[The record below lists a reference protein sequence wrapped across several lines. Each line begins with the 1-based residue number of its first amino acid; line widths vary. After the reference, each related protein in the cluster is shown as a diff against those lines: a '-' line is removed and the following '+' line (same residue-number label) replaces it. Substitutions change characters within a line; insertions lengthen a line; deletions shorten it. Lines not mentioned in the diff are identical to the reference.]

1 MEAHPKAKA
10 RAVRHTAGTFAGRRP
25 PTNPEKLEVFMKMKE
40 IYYETRPDQQQGPS
54 KKRKGSTNQNQYY
67 AFMQKE
73 MAKLAS
79 AGVNGGER
87 MKRAAEAWRA
97 RTFEDPA
104 EAVPAEG
111 VPDESGPAADG
122 LGSLVEGPVVEQAD
136 LLQQEA
142 VSWILFEGA
151 TEPLR
156 LDQLTAPQEM
166 QLENGKPYRYVAAP
180 LL

>member
-1 MEAHPKAKA
+1 
-10 RAVRHTAGTFAGRRP
+10 
-25 PTNPEKLEVFMKMKE
+25 MKMKE
-40 IYYETRPDQQQGPS
+40 IYYETRPDQQQGQPS

-79 AGVNGGER
+79 DGVNGGER

-97 RTFEDPA
+97 KTFEDPA
-104 EAVPAEG
+104 AED

-142 VSWILFEGA
+142 VSWILFEGD

-156 LDQLTAPQEM
+156 LDQLTACQEM

>member
-1 MEAHPKAKA
+1 
-10 RAVRHTAGTFAGRRP
+10 
-25 PTNPEKLEVFMKMKE
+25 MKMKE
-40 IYYETRPDQQQGPS
+40 IYYYYETCPDQQQGPPS

-97 RTFEDPA
+97 KTFEDPA
-104 EAVPAEG
+104 AED

-142 VSWILFEGA
+142 VSWILFEGD

-156 LDQLTAPQEM
+156 LDQLTACQEM